1 MEIHNQSVVFRN
13 SIFKSPALEIQEWNS
28 SVINSSRKIGTHTQS
43 KYVMQLLEGKKQV
56 KRTISYARHEER
68 VLNMEDYLM
77 GHYGYDRSQLHKV
90 LIRERYHQIRF
101 L

>member
-13 SIFKSPALEIQEWNS
+13 SIFKSPALEIQGWNS
-28 SVINSSRKIGTHTQS
+28 SVINSSRKIGTHT
-43 KYVMQLLEGKKQV
+43 KEVCHAIARRKKQV
-56 KRTISYARHEER
+56 KRTISYARHEKR

-77 GHYGYDRSQLHKV
+77 GHYGYDRSQLNNV
-90 LIRERYHQIRF
+90 LTRERYHQIRF

>member
-1 MEIHNQSVVFRN
+1 
-13 SIFKSPALEIQEWNS
+13 
-28 SVINSSRKIGTHTQS
+28 
-43 KYVMQLLEGKKQV
+43 MQLLEEKKQV
-56 KRTISYARHEER
+56 KRIISYARHEER